1 MNAHMLSIFS
11 LAGATLLAASS
22 PVSPQTAAAPDRQTL
37 IGELVLANRMLA
49 NEGVLDGYGHV
60 SVRVPT
66 SPNHYFLSRSK
77 APAVVTAA
85 DITEYD
91 LDSKPVSNT
100 QVAGYIERF
109 IHGEIYRTRRDVMAV
124 VHCHCPDVI
133 PFAATSVPL
142 RPLYHMAGFIGGGV
156 PVFEIRKAAG
166 TTDMLIRTPELGR
179 ALVATLGSKPAALM
193 RGHGAVATAAS
204 LHLVVGQAYYLNLN
218 ARLQLQ
224 AIQLGGDKVAYL
236 DPEEAKKAAQ
246 DYERSWDFWKSRLP
260 RQ

>member
-1 MNAHMLSIFS
+1 MNGHMLSVFS
-11 LAGATLLAASS
+11 LASAALVAASG
-22 PVSPQTAAAPDRQTL
+22 PVSAQTAAVPDRQAL
-37 IGELVLANRMLA
+37 IAELVLANRILA

-60 SVRVPT
+60 SVRSPT
-66 SPNHYFLSRSK
+66 NPNHYFLSRSK

-91 LDSKPVSNT
+91 LDSRPVSST

-109 IHGEIYRTRRDVMAV
+109 IHGEIYRARQNVVAV

-142 RPLYHMAGFIGGGV
+142 RPLYHMGGFIGGGV
-156 PVFEIRKAAG
+156 PVFDIRKGAG
-166 TTDMLIRTPELGR
+166 ITDMLVRTPELGR
-179 ALVATLGSKPAALM
+179 SLAGTLGNKPAALM
-193 RGHGAVATAAS
+193 RGHGAVIAAPS
-204 LHLVVGQAYYLNLN
+204 LHLVAGQAYYLNLN

-224 AIQLGGDKVAYL
+224 AIQLGGDKVTYL